1 MSAPPAFQQPLEL
14 ARARLDLSQLPRAVA
29 AAVWSGTD
37 LGTTEHEVTPSG
49 FDDLDSELPGG
60 GWPCG
65 GLTEVLQPQPSLCEW
80 RLLAPVLRARVKA
93 GGRIFLVGPPK
104 RPNAGGLAMLGIST
118 ESLVW
123 IAATTPAER
132 LWTTEQLVKANP
144 EGAVLAWL
152 PQVRAEQL
160 RRLQVHSQTCSCPV
174 FLFRPEAALRETS
187 PAPLRVIASLGQD
200 WQISVDIPKRKG
212 GPLARPVTLQA
223 MPSSL
228 ERYLTPRL
236 LQPSRLR
243 APLPLIIRAQSK
255 TLVAVQ
261 SSKPPHGTSAREH
274 KWQAAG

>member
-1 MSAPPAFQQPLEL
+1 MFAALDLQPSEPARP
-14 ARARLDLSQLPRAVA
+14 RLDMSTLPRAVA
-29 AAVWSGTD
+29 AAVWSGHDLATTD
-37 LGTTEHEVTPSG
+37 HEVTPSG
-49 FDDLDSELPGG
+49 FDELDCELPGG

-80 RLLAPVLRARVKA
+80 RLLAPVLRTRVNA

-104 RPNAGGLAMLGIST
+104 RPNAGGLAMLGIGT

-160 RRLQVHSQTCSCPV
+160 RRLQVHSQSCACPV

-212 GPLARPVTLQA
+212 GPLPRPVTLQA
-223 MPSSL
+223 MPASL
-228 ERYLTPRL
+228 QRYVTPRL
-236 LQPSRLR
+236 MYPSRLR
-243 APLPLIIRAQSK
+243 RPLPVQVDVRTIPLSVVPSAKAPSE
-255 TLVAVQ
+255 TLA
-261 SSKPPHGTSAREH
+261 KGH